1 MCDGAVGLAGL
12 EARLAEDLASIQY
25 PAADWVPPSC
35 GADGTRAL
43 DVAIIGAGM
52 LGLCAAFALMREGI
66 VNVLCLDAAPEGS
79 EGPWVTWARMQTLR
93 SPKHLQGPAL
103 GIASLSFRAW
113 FIAQWGRDAWERLD
127 KAPRTMWMDYLRW
140 YRHATGV
147 AVRNRSRVA
156 AIVPEGNLY
165 RLDLVA
171 GQPLYARHVVLATGR
186 DGLGGPHVPLE
197 FRGLPATHCAHSSD
211 AIDFAALGGRHVVV
225 VGANASAFDNA
236 AAALEEG
243 CAEMTLLVRRPALP
257 RVNKFMYQTHP
268 GFTHGGYL
276 APIEAR
282 LRMLNH
288 AFGEQVPPPRDSV
301 LRVSR
306 HPNARILLG
315 CPVHA
320 ASTRDG
326 RAQLT
331 TARGQIEADFVIL
344 GTGFANDIT
353 SREELAPVAPDIAL
367 FSDHVADAGIFA
379 ASPWL
384 GDAFEF
390 TARPGRTAAHLAR
403 LHCFNFA
410 ATASCGRPIG
420 DIPALSENAQRLSRG
435 IAAQLFNADLAR
447 HEALLQAYATPELIG
462 DEWPDLL
469 PTTAE

>member
-25 PAADWVPPSC
+25 PGVDWVPPSF

-127 KAPRTMWMDYLRW
+127 KAPRIMWMDYLRW
-140 YRHATGV
+140 FRHATRV
-147 AVRNRSRVA
+147 PVRNRSRVVA
-156 AIVPEGNLY
+156 VVPDGDLY
-165 RLDLVA
+165 RLDLQN
-171 GQPLYARHVVLATGR
+171 GQALHARHVVLATGR
-186 DGLGGPHVPLE
+186 DGVGGPHVPPE
-197 FRGLPATHCAHSSD
+197 FRGLPPSHCAHSSD
-211 AIDFAALGGRHVVV
+211 AIDFAALVGRRIAV

-236 AAALEEG
+236 AVALEVG

-257 RVNKFMYQTHP
+257 RVNKFMQQVNP
-268 GFTHGGYL
+268 GFTHGAHD
-276 APIEAR
+276 APAEAR
-282 LRMLNH
+282 LRMLQY
-288 AFGEQVPPPRDSV
+288 AFREQVPPPRESV

-306 HPNARILLG
+306 HRNAHMLLG
-315 CPVHA
+315 CPVFT
-320 ASTRDG
+320 ASIHDG
-326 RAQLT
+326 RVRLV
-331 TARGQIEADFVIL
+331 TARGTIDADFVIL
-344 GTGFANDIT
+344 GTGFANDVT
-353 SREELAPVAPDIAL
+353 SRGELSAVAPDIAL
-367 FSDHVADAGIFA
+367 FSDHVAGAGIFA

-384 GDAFEF
+384 GDAYEF
-390 TARPGRTAAHLAR
+390 TAKPGRTATHLAR

-435 IAAQLFNADLAR
+435 IAARLFNADLAQ
-447 HEALLQAYATPELIG
+447 HQALLQAYATPELIG